1 MAEKQEKKQK
11 RKPKYGMLSCAAYMF
26 NMLWRHE
33 RGLALTGIL
42 LVPWSLG
49 AAALGDIGGLFPDS
63 DPRYAGADS
72 RDLLRAV
79 AALLGAHGYTVGNV
93 DATVVAQRPRL
104 APYIPRMRENIAA
117 DLGLSPDAVSVK
129 ATTEEGL
136 GFTGSGEGMAA
147 QAVALLLKE
156 A

>member
-49 AAALGDIGGLFPDS
+49 AAALGL
-63 DPRYAGADS
+63 
-72 RDLLRAV
+72 
-79 AALLGAHGYTVGNV
+79 
-93 DATVVAQRPRL
+93 
-104 APYIPRMRENIAA
+104 YIPVIVIEYLEIVGGRSAA
-117 DLGLSPDAVSVK
+117 VPHRQHFTEQEGYGGTVYCDADEVLSAEILS
-129 ATTEEGL
+129 
-136 GFTGSGEGMAA
+136 
-147 QAVALLLKE
+147 
-156 A
+156 